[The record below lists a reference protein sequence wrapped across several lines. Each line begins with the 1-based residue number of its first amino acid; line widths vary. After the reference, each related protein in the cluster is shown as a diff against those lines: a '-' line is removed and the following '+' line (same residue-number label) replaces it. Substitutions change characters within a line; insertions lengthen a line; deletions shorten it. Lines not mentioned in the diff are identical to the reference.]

1 MGFADGLVRLV
12 VQTHNNQGIAKGTEI
27 CINAGPD
34 FSARHDLAN
43 CFQGASEKK
52 FRGALDALFE
62 KQITVQE
69 PEGENQC
76 LAPPLAGAEG
86 FAGGKQI
93 DGQSE
98 DAPAQKRR
106 RVTEKQNA
114 PDSGKDKCKDGQDA
128 KQGEHERQQQQQDA
142 GGTGGSCSGAVL
154 LAEGV
159 GPHNFKVFLDQ
170 SVGSAPVLRVHNTM
184 TENKKCPPDTCL
196 LLIRDGQILKTS
208 AEQSGLQYDFKD
220 PKKTVVHVLR
230 KEGGEST
237 AGNGKPLA
245 SLVSDLGVQK
255 MAKS

>member
-1 MGFADGLVRLV
+1 MPGIMSTLSAEVAPNTRKGNMIKLKKEVAPTLRSGSHPHVGFGDGLVRLV

-62 KQITVQE
+62 KQLTVQE

-98 DAPAQKRR
+98 
-106 RVTEKQNA
+106 
-114 PDSGKDKCKDGQDA
+114 
-128 KQGEHERQQQQQDA
+128 
-142 GGTGGSCSGAVL
+142 
-154 LAEGV
+154 
-159 GPHNFKVFLDQ
+159 
-170 SVGSAPVLRVHNTM
+170 
-184 TENKKCPPDTCL
+184 
-196 LLIRDGQILKTS
+196 
-208 AEQSGLQYDFKD
+208 
-220 PKKTVVHVLR
+220 VVQPR
-230 KEGGEST
+230 SGGE
-237 AGNGKPLA
+237 
-245 SLVSDLGVQK
+245 
-255 MAKS
+255 